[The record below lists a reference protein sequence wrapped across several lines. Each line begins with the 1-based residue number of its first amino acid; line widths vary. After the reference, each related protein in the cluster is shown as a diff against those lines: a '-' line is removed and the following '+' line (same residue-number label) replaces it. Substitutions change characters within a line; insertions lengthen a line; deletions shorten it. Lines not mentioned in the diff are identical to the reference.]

1 MSGPSATSFA
11 GATVT
16 SLQPVRAGWA
26 ARPARSEG
34 QHGRMVDDDVSTLLK
49 LDEKGFHAGGT
60 LQAGSRPLFVASG
73 GFTVNP
79 PDLASAAERLRSLLT
94 GAREAIEEAVRDLPD
109 PAPTIGD
116 AIEAIRTAVA
126 DLRADLPDLP
136 DLPDRSDLPGTPDL
150 RGAVPDLR
158 AGAAG
163 LAAAI
168 PKALPSPDPD
178 RIAADARDLAF
189 RARQAVGLAPKPR
202 SLVEQLPR
210 WLPGGL
216 LAIASVTAAG
226 AVIVLWDPV
235 HGARRRARLRRWFDG
250 LRGRGQADT
259 VPDDH
264 PPATAPLAFTAI
276 PVDPGA
282 GTPVVG
288 VQLQD

>member
-1 MSGPSATSFA
+1 
-11 GATVT
+11 
-16 SLQPVRAGWA
+16 
-26 ARPARSEG
+26 
-34 QHGRMVDDDVSTLLK
+34 MVDDDVSTLLK

-60 LQAGSRPLFVASG
+60 VQAGSRPLFVASG

-94 GAREAIEEAVRDLPD
+94 GAREAIEEAVRDVPD
-109 PAPTIGD
+109 PAPTVGD
-116 AIEAIRTAVA
+116 AIEAIRSAVA
-126 DLRADLPDLP
+126 DLRADLPDVP
-136 DLPDRSDLPGTPDL
+136 DLPEPPDL
-150 RGAVPDLR
+150 RASVADLR
-158 AGAAG
+158 AGAAD

-168 PKALPSPDPD
+168 PKALPSPDTD
-178 RIAADARDLAF
+178 RIGSGARDLAL

-216 LAIASVTAAG
+216 LAIASVTVAG

-235 HGARRRARLRRWFDG
+235 HGAQRRARLRRWFGG
-250 LRGRGQADT
+250 LRGHGHADAA
-259 VPDDH
+259 PDDH
-264 PPATAPLAFTAI
+264 RASATPLAFTAI
-276 PVDPGA
+276 PVEPGA